1 MDPVRR
7 WTFIVLGVC
16 LVILS
21 SGGYRLLDRLMKAL
35 MVFLAVCTAIA
46 VVAGSVIFLQ
56 LPLFGANF
64 GVGWP
69 VFLGG
74 VTLATLVIYAFVT
87 FCSLYPAWLATRIQ
101 PATALQYE

>member
-1 MDPVRR
+1 M
-7 WTFIVLGVC
+7 
-16 LVILS
+16 
-21 SGGYRLLDRLMKAL
+21 A
-35 MVFLAVCTAIA
+35 
-46 VVAGSVIFLQ
+46 AGSVIFLQ

-74 VTLATLVIYAFVT
+74 VILATLVIYAFVT
-87 FCSLYPAWLATRIQ
+87 VCGLYPAWLATRVQ